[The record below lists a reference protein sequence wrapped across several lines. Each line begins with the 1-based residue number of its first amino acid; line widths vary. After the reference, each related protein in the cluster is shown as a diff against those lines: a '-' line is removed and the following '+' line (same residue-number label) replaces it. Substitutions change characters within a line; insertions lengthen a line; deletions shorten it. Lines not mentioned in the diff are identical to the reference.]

1 MTNEELLCVL
11 LDLKM
16 NDSNFSNMLAN
27 NNITFPQKDEAFL
40 FFTADGWIDCLSEE
54 QLKGFA

>member
-16 NDSNFSNMLAN
+16 KDSNFSKMLAN
-27 NNITFPQKDEAFL
+27 HDITFPQKDEAFT

-54 QLKGFA
+54 Q